1 MARTVSTATAA
12 AGAAR
17 PYTRPGWLRRDHET
31 LSAYLF
37 LAPNAIGFLLFSA
50 LPVLAALVLAFYDWD
65 LLLGA
70 DFVGLQNFRQ
80 LLFEDANFH
89 AAFLNTFYF
98 VAVSVPL
105 SAGLGL
111 AVALLCNQALRG
123 ITLYRSI
130 FLLPYVT
137 ITVAVALVW
146 RWLYHPDLG
155 LINRL
160 LGLVGIDGPAW
171 LVSTGWAMP
180 AIIFLS
186 VWKSFGYNM
195 VLFLAGLQS
204 IPEQLY
210 EAATIDG
217 ANAWQRFRHIT
228 LPMLSPTTFFV
239 VIISIIGSFQVFDQ
253 ALVMTGGGPGVATT
267 TLVLFIYQV
276 GFQAFH
282 MGYAAA
288 AAWLLFVVV
297 MVFTVIQF
305 RAQRRWVTYE

>member
-1 MARTVSTATAA
+1 MARPAATTATAR
-12 AGAAR
+12 AAR
-17 PYTRPGWLRRDHET
+17 SFTRPGWWQRDHET
-31 LSAYLF
+31 LAAYLF
-37 LAPNAIGFLLFSA
+37 LAPNALGFLIFSA

-65 LLLGA
+65 LLLGNK
-70 DFVGLQNFRQ
+70 FIGLENFRQ
-80 LLFEDANFH
+80 LLFKDENFRI
-89 AAFLNTFYF
+89 AFINTLYF
-98 VAVSVPL
+98 VAASVPL

-123 ITLYRSI
+123 ITIYRAI

-146 RWLYHPDLG
+146 RWLYNPNLG
-155 LINRL
+155 LFNHL
-160 LGLVGIDGPAW
+160 LGLVGIDGPSW
-171 LVSTGWAMP
+171 LVSTRWAMP

-204 IPEQLY
+204 IPTQLY

-217 ANAWQRFRHIT
+217 ANAWQRFRYIT

-267 TLVLFIYQV
+267 TLVLFIYQA
-276 GFQAFH
+276 GFQGFR

-288 AAWLLFVVV
+288 AAWLLFLVI
-297 MVFTVIQF
+297 MAFTIIQF

>member
-1 MARTVSTATAA
+1 MARTAPTATATARA
-12 AGAAR
+12 AAA
-17 PYTRPGWLRRDHET
+17 YTRPGWLRRDHET

-70 DFVGLQNFRQ
+70 DFVGLENFRQ

-98 VAVSVPL
+98 VVVSVPL

-160 LGLVGIDGPAW
+160 LALVGIDGPAW
-171 LVSTGWAMP
+171 LVSTRWAMP

>member
-1 MARTVSTATAA
+1 MARTASTAP
-12 AGAAR
+12 AGTGTDRVYAR
-17 PYTRPGWLRRDHET
+17 PSWLRRDHET

-37 LAPNAIGFLLFSA
+37 LAPNTLGFLIFTA
-50 LPVLAALVLAFYDWD
+50 LPVVAALVLAFYDWD

-70 DFVGLQNFRQ
+70 EYVGLENFRR
-80 LLFEDANFH
+80 LLFEDDVFR
-89 AAFLNTFYF
+89 AAGLNTFYF

-123 ITLYRSI
+123 ITIFRAI

-146 RWLYHPDLG
+146 RWLYHPTLG
-155 LINRL
+155 LFNNL
-160 LGLVGIDGPAW
+160 LALVGIEGPSW
-171 LVSTGWAMP
+171 LVSTRWAMP
-180 AIIFLS
+180 AIILLTI
-186 VWKSFGYNM
+186 WKSFGYNM
-195 VLFLAGLQS
+195 VLFLAGLQG

-217 ANAWQRFRHIT
+217 ANAWQRFRHVT

-276 GFQAFH
+276 GFQSFH

-288 AAWLLFVVV
+288 AAWLLFVVI
-297 MVFTVIQF
+297 MVFTLIQF
-305 RAQRRWVTYE
+305 RTQRRWVTYE

>member
-1 MARTVSTATAA
+1 MARTVSTTTASAA
-12 AGAAR
+12 ARA
-17 PYTRPGWLRRDHET
+17 YTRPGWLRRDHET

-37 LAPNAIGFLLFSA
+37 LAPNAIGFLVFSA
-50 LPVLAALVLAFYDWD
+50 IPVLAALVLAFYDWD
-65 LLLGA
+65 LLLGTE
-70 DFVGLQNFRQ
+70 FVGLENFRR
-80 LLFEDANFH
+80 LLFEDTNFH

-123 ITLYRSI
+123 ITVYRAV

-155 LINRL
+155 LINTL

-171 LVSTGWAMP
+171 LVSTRWAMP

-195 VLFLAGLQS
+195 VLFLAGLQA

-228 LPMLSPTTFFV
+228 VPMLSPTTFFV

-276 GFQAFH
+276 GFQSFQ